1 MSSGRAEGQP
11 GVCALPGHP
20 VGSVHLC
27 LVSSRELE
35 GCGNERHCSRQK
47 KPRRAACLGWSLSNG
62 PSHA

>member
-35 GCGNERHCSRQK
+35 TLLQAEEATAG
-47 KPRRAACLGWSLSNG
+47 SLPGLVSE
-62 PSHA
+62 